1 MVFEKYGHVAPRE
14 ITALGAERAAAQM
27 DHERI
32 VAENVAKSGAS
43 GAHAK
48 VVFLA
53 VAQTEDRIEGS
64 DRVDECPPDIETEPY
79 TGRQLRIGWHG
90 GQLERADHRL
100 GIALRRPRIVLA
112 KARQRADFG
121 VVGKRGNGADARV
134 RLRAVYELVEPAAGD
149 DRIGVEQNYVGG
161 CPRRAHASIG
171 GQREADI
178 VLIRDTMDLR
188 QTA

>member
-1 MVFEKYGHVAPRE
+1 MQQSGQRIDQSPIVRQRELAQRTQRVGGDVGADEIKIVWMVFEKYGHVAPRE
-14 ITALGAERAAAQM
+14 ITALGAERTAAQM

-64 DRVDECPPDIETEPY
+64 DRVDEGPPDIKTEPN

-100 GIALRRPRIVLA
+100 AIALRRPRIVLA

-121 VVGKRGNGADARV
+121 GVGKRGNG
-134 RLRAVYELVEPAAGD
+134 
-149 DRIGVEQNYVGG
+149 GG
-161 CPRRAHASIG
+161 ERGR
-171 GQREADI
+171 
-178 VLIRDTMDLR
+178 
-188 QTA
+188 

>member
-1 MVFEKYGHVAPRE
+1 IGQSPIVRQRELAQRTERVRGDVGADEIKIVRMVFQKYGHVAPRE

-64 DRVDECPPDIETEPY
+64 DRVDECAHDVKTEPY
-79 TGRQLRIGWHG
+79 SGRQLRIGWQG
-90 GQLERADHRL
+90 GQLERANHRL
-100 GIALRRPRIVLA
+100 GIALRRPRIVPA
-112 KARQRADFG
+112 KARQR
-121 VVGKRGNGADARV
+121 
-134 RLRAVYELVEPAAGD
+134 
-149 DRIGVEQNYVGG
+149 
-161 CPRRAHASIG
+161 
-171 GQREADI
+171 
-178 VLIRDTMDLR
+178 
-188 QTA
+188 